1 MKRSFLALAVL
12 ALAFGMMVFSGCKKD
27 DDNKKEE
34 TPEEGLYL
42 GIVGFNDQLYSLP
55 MSLLN
60 QNTKFGFEKFIDGL
74 GMENGTILYHAVNS
88 AINELSSSAI
98 PEDLINVSVVT
109 FTDGLDQGSYVLSNY
124 SNGTE
129 YLNAVNHRIKNEKI
143 GGMNIA
149 AYSIGVRGSDVSDVT
164 LFRNNLEKLSSDPGH
179 NVFEVTS
186 MSEAGEHFAEIAK
199 QLYNQSTYYNVTL
212 KMPVQEPGD
221 VIRFT
226 FDDVADA
233 QSSTCYIEGTYARA
247 NNNTPG
253 VLNNVVYHGLECLDG
268 STVSATSQG
277 IFDLFSFRN
286 LVTPDGEQVSMEHVK
301 QWKQI
306 ASSGQWQNN
315 SEFDSE
321 NNTEI
326 VEEYRSA
333 LIMLVLDC
341 SSSLSSDF
349 SNMKS
354 AANQFIETL
363 SGSYTGNH

>member
-1 MKRSFLALAVL
+1 MKRRFLAVAAIMLT
-12 ALAFGMMVFSGCKKD
+12 FGMFFCTSCKKPHLAP
-27 DDNKKEE
+27 NE

-42 GIVGFNDQLYSLP
+42 GIVGFNDQLYTLP

-60 QNTKFGFEKFIDGL
+60 QNTKFGFETFVDDL
-74 GMENGTILYHAVNS
+74 SMENGTILYHAVNT
-88 AINELSSSAI
+88 AIDNLTNAVI

-109 FTDGLDQGSYVLSNY
+109 FTDGLDQGSYLMSNY
-124 SNGTE
+124 SSGSE
-129 YLNAVNHRIKNEKI
+129 YLSAVNHRIKNEKV

-149 AYSIGVRGSDVSDVT
+149 AYSIGVRGSDVSDVNT
-164 LFRNNLEKLSSDPGH
+164 FRTNLEQLSSDPEH

-186 MSEAGEHFAEIAK
+186 MSEAGEHFAEIAR

-212 KMPVQEPGD
+212 KMPAQEPGD

-226 FDDVADA
+226 FDDVENA
-233 QSSTCYIEGTYARA
+233 QSSNCYIEGTYSRM
-247 NNNTPG
+247 NGNSLG
-253 VLNNVVYHGLECLDG
+253 VLNNVEYVGLDCMNG

-286 LVTPDGEQVSMEHVK
+286 LLLPNGEQVPMDHVK
-301 QWKQI
+301 QWKYI
-306 ASSGQWQNN
+306 PTIEQWQNN
-315 SEFDSE
+315 SEFTQTD
-321 NNTEI
+321 NTEV

-333 LIMLVLDC
+333 LIVLVLDC

-349 SNMKS
+349 ANMKS

-363 SGSYTGNH
+363 SGNYAGNY